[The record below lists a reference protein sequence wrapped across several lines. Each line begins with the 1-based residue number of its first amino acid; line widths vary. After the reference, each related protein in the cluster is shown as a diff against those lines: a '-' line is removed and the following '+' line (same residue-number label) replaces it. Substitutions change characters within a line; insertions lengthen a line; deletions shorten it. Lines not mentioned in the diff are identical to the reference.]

1 MMKWHPMMK
10 LQKMK
15 DMMKEK
21 KKKKA
26 MMKMKMKMNDFMK
39 EMKMKEKAAMEPGQ
53 MMKKK
58 AAMKPMKV
66 MKMKA
71 ALQPMKVM
79 KMKAATKLCGAPPGR
94 QESNHSIIDHLDAT
108 LEEKKMWDW
117 INAQIAKN
125 RWAYER
131 LCQVDQGFFI
141 QALVDIYGEDH

>member
-1 MMKWHPMMK
+1 MLTPKSTSAKTMMKWHPMMK
-10 LQKMK
+10 LHMMK
-15 DMMKEK
+15 NMMKEK
-21 KKKKA
+21 KKKAA

-79 KMKAATKLCGAPPGR
+79 KMKAATKLCGAPKHAHTR
-94 QESNHSIIDHLDAT
+94 AL
-108 LEEKKMWDW
+108 
-117 INAQIAKN
+117 
-125 RWAYER
+125 RWRRAR
-131 LCQVDQGFFI
+131 ANSSRSRGLRRIGAC
-141 QALVDIYGEDH
+141 AA